1 MPNFNYDIDVE
12 EFLDECSHYEIEEIV
27 DILKERG
34 YAVGYQSSE
43 PSVNDTLFERG
54 IEKIS
59 RNKFLLT
66 IEEIELIEKIASRFI

>member
-12 EFLDECSHYEIEEIV
+12 EFLDQCSHFEIEEII

-34 YAVGYQSSE
+34 WAFKRQSSE
-43 PSVNDTLFERG
+43 PSVNDTIFERD